1 MVHAAQEIRAI
12 WPYQQPDSALP
23 LLRPTGAH
31 ATERG
36 IGVRGATRF
45 PVLLCEGPHAT
56 HCRALEL
63 SCSGIV
69 VERGRELSEREL
81 RAGYRLELSL
91 PEQKR
96 PVRALAKVARVIA
109 PGVYAF
115 KFVHIADVDR
125 LTLMEHLDR
134 QRSEGLHLL
143 EEIEQASSPRRA
155 A

>member
-23 LLRPTGAH
+23 LVQRMRGP

-36 IGVRGATRF
+36 IGLRGAARF

-56 HCRALEL
+56 HCRAREL

-81 RAGYRLELSL
+81 RASYRLELSL
-91 PEQKR
+91 PEQER
-96 PVRALAKVARVIA
+96 PVRVLAKVARSIA

-125 LTLMEHLDR
+125 LTLMEHLDL
-134 QRSEGLHLL
+134 QRSQGLHLL